1 MKKFCMTFFYWKNCL
16 PSLVY
21 TTFIATL
28 FLITGCNKESPGT
41 GAGEEALKVSGA
53 NEAATESFKSANL
66 SHATLQELMQAKAAT
81 ARYHNIE
88 NALADGYENINVVLP
103 NMGYHFMKTAW
114 VDATFEV
121 TKPEILVY
129 NKQENGR
136 MQLVAVEY
144 AVPLNLSANAP
155 AGFTGNQ
162 DVWTANAGFGL
173 WLLHAWIWYE
183 NPDGVFNATNPTVHL
198 H

>member
-1 MKKFCMTFFYWKNCL
+1 MKKSCMIFFLGKNSF
-16 PSLVY
+16 PSIIFIP
-21 TTFIATL
+21 FIASL
-28 FLITGCNKESPGT
+28 FLITGCNKESPAT
-41 GAGEEALKVSGA
+41 EAGVEALKAAVA
-53 NEAATESFKSANL
+53 NETTTESFKSSNL
-66 SHATLQELMQAKAAT
+66 SHATLQELMQARAAT

-103 NMGYHFMKTAW
+103 NMGYHFMKTTW

-162 DVWTANAGFGL
+162 DVWTANTGFGL

-183 NPDGVFNATNPTVHL
+183 NPDGVFNATNPAVHL